1 MRGQSDIGA
10 GILSALRK
18 TEWRSRTACQRHG
31 DNPFNQYIQKN
42 FSDLE
47 FSRDNLFAKLKA
59 GILESNKT
67 GIPQKYI
74 DEFLEIEEERKRIIE
89 QNKLSIAKWETKMKL
104 DNQNKN
110 KAPDN
115 KE

>member
-1 MRGQSDIGA
+1 M
-10 GILSALRK
+10 K
-18 TEWRSRTACQRHG
+18 TKAIRYFQTDRTLTRIVS
-31 DNPFNQYIQKN
+31 PP
-42 FSDLE
+42 L
-47 FSRDNLFAKLKA
+47 LKA

>member
-1 MRGQSDIGA
+1 MG
-10 GILSALRK
+10 
-18 TEWRSRTACQRHG
+18 
-31 DNPFNQYIQKN
+31 
-42 FSDLE
+42 
-47 FSRDNLFAKLKA
+47 
-59 GILESNKT
+59 T
-67 GIPQKYI
+67 GITLNVIITRKLLYAIKHTQKYI

>member
-1 MRGQSDIGA
+1 MFIGIKTYNFRFRQFTETKTWRQSFQ
-10 GILSALRK
+10 S
-18 TEWRSRTACQRHG
+18 
-31 DNPFNQYIQKN
+31 YIQKN

-74 DEFLEIEEERKRIIE
+74 DEFLEIELRSFFVNLYRIKRIIE

>member
-1 MRGQSDIGA
+1 MFIGIKRIISDFDN
-10 GILSALRK
+10 LQK
-18 TEWRSRTACQRHG
+18 QRHG

>member
-1 MRGQSDIGA
+1 MSLPYTI
-10 GILSALRK
+10 
-18 TEWRSRTACQRHG
+18 
-31 DNPFNQYIQKN
+31 FY
-42 FSDLE
+42 
-47 FSRDNLFAKLKA
+47 
-59 GILESNKT
+59 
-67 GIPQKYI
+67 YI
-74 DEFLEIEEERKRIIE
+74 DQIIE